1 MDGAD
6 DGPIVCLANTRFQME
21 NSPAKTHI
29 EGLLL
34 VEAGLPDISVFIANT
49 LTVSNY
55 VSHCHHQARLL
66 KADTVFD
73 FFLET

>member
-1 MDGAD
+1 MDDAANGL
-6 DGPIVCLANTRFQME
+6 ILCLANTRFQME
-21 NSPAKTHI
+21 NSPVQTHT

-34 VEAGLPDISVFIANT
+34 VEAGLPDISVFLENT

-55 VSHCHHQARLL
+55 MSHCHHQAWFL

-73 FFLET
+73 FLET